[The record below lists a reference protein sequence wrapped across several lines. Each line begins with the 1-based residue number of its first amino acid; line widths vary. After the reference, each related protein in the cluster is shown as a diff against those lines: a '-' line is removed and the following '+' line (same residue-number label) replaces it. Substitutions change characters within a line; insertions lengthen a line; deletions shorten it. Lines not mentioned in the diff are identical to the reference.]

1 MKIYKKFLILFAFLA
16 IFTGFV
22 AKVYAVNP
30 TLSLSSSGNNVMINV
45 SGDPNSS
52 VVLYYNL
59 SYGTQS
65 TVLGTTNSSGF
76 LSTYVSANSYNIT
89 SGSLVYVL
97 VNNQQSA
104 SMAWPSAYS
113 STFTLSNT
121 NLSLNV
127 GQTSYVT
134 ANNNFGTLYVSSNS
148 NPNVATASIS
158 GNTISVYG
166 STSGT
171 TSFNI
176 CQSGNTNSCVNLY
189 VTVGGGVN
197 YGTNT
202 GINISNI
209 SLSVGNSVTF
219 NSSNGSSLYVSS
231 NSNPSVATTGS
242 ASINPGCYS
251 GAVYSTITGQPC
263 YYQNIQ
269 TSSSSMTVTALSYG
283 STTITICQS
292 NNTSACTTFTINVNS
307 NVNVGS
313 VLGTSTGFGCYIGRT
328 LRFGMYGADVAC
340 LQSLLSAKGY
350 LVSGINSSAYFDQS
364 TYNAVILFQRANYL
378 SADGVV
384 GNMTRNRLMY

>member
-16 IFTGFV
+16 LFTSFV
-22 AKVYAVNP
+22 GNVYAVNP

-97 VNNQQSA
+97 VNNQQSV
-104 SMAWPSAYS
+104 SVAWPSY
-113 STFTLSNT
+113 N
-121 NLSLNV
+121 
-127 GQTSYVT
+127 Y
-134 ANNNFGTLYVSSNS
+134 GT
-148 NPNVATASIS
+148 
-158 GNTISVYG
+158 
-166 STSGT
+166 
-171 TSFNI
+171 
-176 CQSGNTNSCVNLY
+176 
-189 VTVGGGVN
+189 N

-219 NSSNGSSLYVSS
+219 NSSNGSTLYVSS

-251 GAVYSTITGQPC
+251 GAMYSVITGQPC

-292 NNTSACTTFTINVNS
+292 NNTSACTTFTINVVS
-307 NVNVGS
+307 GGS

-328 LRFGMYGADVAC
+328 LRYGMYGSDVAC

-350 LVSGINSSAYFDQS
+350 LVSGMNSSSYFDQA

-384 GNMTRNRLMY
+384 GNMTRSRLMY